1 MTVTTVWPVVTGMAV
16 HTLSEQ
22 DVTVTTVTDG
32 TISVEGISG
41 NPVQVT
47 QSPSVN
53 DSVLASTV
61 DRVVGTAV
69 ADDLMSSVE
78 KVTMVVR

>member
-1 MTVTTVWPVVTGMAV
+1 MAV